1 MSQEAAMRDD
11 GIEDDYEFILFAME
25 KTHLLQFDGRDEER
39 LQALYALKIKKE
51 QEEQDELRS

>member
-51 QEEQDELRS
+51 QEEQDELRG